1 MRIFRSCSSAGLQ
14 GNADRL
20 HFIFLCI
27 GNDPFRQRSGLL
39 VLLLKVIRIVKYDL
53 TVCLIVE
60 ELFQIRAQ
68 RLKDVYQGGNGRGC
82 EIPLDL

>member
-1 MRIFRSCSSAGLQ
+1 
-14 GNADRL
+14 
-20 HFIFLCI
+20 
-27 GNDPFRQRSGLL
+27 
-39 VLLLKVIRIVKYDL
+39 VKHDL
-53 TVCLIVE
+53 TVCLVVE